1 VAALN
6 LMFGVSGLGRV
17 QPFDHGEA
25 QRRIMWEAIIID
37 WLSLVFRWLHVV
49 AAISWIGS
57 SFYFIHLDFSLRA
70 GKDLPDGVAGEA
82 WQVHGGGFYRIM
94 KFLVAPAA
102 MPDRLTWFKWEAYTT
117 WLSGFALVV
126 IVYYLDADLFL
137 IDKSVLDLTPV
148 QAALFSAV
156 SLALAWGLYE
166 AACRSRFAESELVFV
181 IGVYVFLVA
190 LTFAFTHVLSGR
202 GAFNQIGAIIG
213 TIMVANV
220 FLVII
225 PNQRKTVAALL
236 AGAAPDP
243 KLGKIGKQRSVHNNY
258 LTLPVIVLMI
268 SNHYPLLFATRF
280 NWVIVAIALA
290 LGPVIRHFFNS
301 RHARRGSPWWVWGVA
316 AAGMAAIAL
325 LSAAGPRDAATG
337 ARTGEVSDPAV
348 ASFAEVERIVGT
360 RCSPCHAAEPVWASL
375 ATAPK
380 AIRLDEAEHIH
391 RNARLIGRNAAW
403 SSAMPPGNI
412 TGMTGAERAAVAAWL
427 AAGAPR

>member
-1 VAALN
+1 
-6 LMFGVSGLGRV
+6 
-17 QPFDHGEA
+17 
-25 QRRIMWEAIIID
+25 MWDAIIID
-37 WLSLVFRWLHVV
+37 WLSLIFRWLHVV
-49 AAISWIGS
+49 AAIGWIGS
-57 SFYFIHLDFSLRA
+57 SFYFIHLDLSLHP

-102 MPDRLTWFKWEAYTT
+102 MPDKLTWFKWEAYTT
-117 WLSGFALVV
+117 WLSGFMLVV

-137 IDKSVLDLTPV
+137 VDKSVLDLTAV
-148 QAALFSAV
+148 QAALFSVV
-156 SLALAWGLYE
+156 SLAFAWGLYE
-166 AACRSRFAESELVFV
+166 AACRSRLAGHELAFV
-181 IGVYVFLVA
+181 LAGYVFLVG
-190 LTFAFTHVLSGR
+190 LTWAFTHVLSGR

-243 KLGKIGKQRSVHNNY
+243 KLGKVGKQRSVHNNY

-268 SNHYPLLFATRF
+268 SNHYPLLFATRY
-280 NWVIVAIALA
+280 NWVIVAIVLA

-301 RHARRGSPWWVWGVA
+301 RHAGRGSPWWVWGVA

-325 LSAAGPRDAATG
+325 LSAAGPRDAGTG
-337 ARTGEVSDPAV
+337 ARTGEVPGKPPGV
-348 ASFAEVERIVGT
+348 SFAEVERIVGT
-360 RCSPCHAAEPVWASL
+360 RCSPCHAAEPVWASM

-380 AIRLDEAEHIH
+380 AVRLDEAEHIR

-403 SSAMPPGNI
+403 SSAMPPGNV
-412 TGMTGAERAAVAAWL
+412 TEMTGAERATLAAWL
-427 AAGAPR
+427 AAGAPGR